1 MKYKNTDNFR
11 FIGFVDKI
19 ITVSEVA
26 VIYNNNIKIIADC
39 CSVVVLFIYPLLDV
53 RLQVNVN

>member
-26 VIYNNNIKIIADC
+26 VIYYNNIKIITDC